1 VNPPGYRLSASPG
14 RQMGNQ
20 LFEEL
25 PGSAQAFY
33 NLILTQS
40 IAALKL
46 NTYLDNFD
54 ASRFNFDGIDH
65 SKEFKAAESA
75 FFFDW
80 FVRNFENLF
89 SAFSGLKDD
98 RSKRLY
104 LSLIAFRLASH
115 FGIRLP
121 VEFAGK
127 TQELQEYLALEKAT
141 PSHLSL
147 NGQFG
152 ELKHLDFE
160 YKGNRYVVDCL
171 SLVYYLF
178 RGQYFYLRDGVSIAP
193 AEQDIVIDGGACTGD
208 TAAVFSNAVGPR
220 GRVYSFDP
228 VADHLTI
235 LEYNARQFPH
245 ANVTVMPYGLSDK
258 NVLAEP
264 IVLNQCAPGFRSGNS
279 QVPLRSIDHLVN
291 TKEIERIDFI
301 KLDVE
306 GAELDVVRGARD
318 SIQRFKPKLAISLY
332 HKPNDIFEI
341 ILHIKEKFPF
351 YSCYIDHYTIHAE
364 ETVLYCQA

>member
-1 VNPPGYRLSASPG
+1 
-14 RQMGNQ
+14 M
-20 LFEEL
+20 FDEL
-25 PGSAQAFY
+25 PASAQAFY

-40 IAALKL
+40 ITALKL

-54 ASRFNFDGIDH
+54 ATRFNYDGIDH
-65 SKEFKAAESA
+65 SKEFRAADSA
-75 FFFDW
+75 FYFDW
-80 FVRNFENLF
+80 FVKHSESLF
-89 SAFSGLKDD
+89 RAFSLLNDD
-98 RSKRLY
+98 VSKRLY
-104 LSLIAFRLASH
+104 LNLIAFRLASH
-115 FGIRLP
+115 FGVRLP

-127 TQELQEYLALEKAT
+127 TKELEEYLALEQAT
-141 PSHLSL
+141 PSQLSL

-152 ELKHLDFE
+152 QLKHLDFE

-193 AEQDIVIDGGACTGD
+193 AAEDIVIDGGACTGD

-264 IVLNQCAPGFRSGNS
+264 IVLNQYAPGFRSGTRE
-279 QVPLRSIDHLVN
+279 VPLRSVDYLVN
-291 TKEIERIDFI
+291 TKKIERVDFI

-306 GAELDVVRGARD
+306 GAEMDAVRGARE
-318 SIQRFKPKLAISLY
+318 SIRRFKPKLAISLY
-332 HKPNDIFEI
+332 HKPNDFFEI
-341 ILHIKEKFPF
+341 ILYIKKRFPF

>member
-1 VNPPGYRLSASPG
+1 MFS
-14 RQMGNQ
+14 
-20 LFEEL
+20 EL
-25 PGSAQAFY
+25 PDSSQIFY
-33 NLILTQS
+33 NTVLVES

-46 NTYLDNFD
+46 NTFLDNFD
-54 ASRFNFDGIDH
+54 AARFNFDGVDR
-65 SKEFKAAESA
+65 STVFNAGESA

-80 FVRNFENLF
+80 FVKNFESLY
-89 SAFSGLKDD
+89 SAFSRLEDAG
-98 RSKRLY
+98 SKRLY
-104 LSLIAFRLASH
+104 LNLIAFRLASH
-115 FGIRLP
+115 FGVRLP
-121 VEFAGK
+121 VGFAAK
-127 TQELQEYLALEKAT
+127 TKELEDYLALEKAT
-141 PSHLSL
+141 PSQLSL

-152 ELKHLDFE
+152 QLKHLDFE
-160 YKGNRYVVDCL
+160 YKGSRYVVDCL
-171 SLVYYLF
+171 TLVYYLF
-178 RGQYFYLRDGVSIAP
+178 RGQYFYDRDGVSIAP
-193 AEQDIVIDGGACTGD
+193 LADDSVIDGGACTGD

-245 ANVTVMPYGLSDK
+245 SNVTVMPYGLSDK

-264 IVLNQCAPGFRSGNS
+264 IVLNQYAPGFRPGNS
-279 QVPLRSIDHLVN
+279 QVPLRSIDHLVKTN
-291 TKEIERIDFI
+291 VIERVDFI

-306 GAELDVVRGARD
+306 GAELDALRGARE

-341 ILHIKEKFPF
+341 ILYIKKRFPF

>member
-1 VNPPGYRLSASPG
+1 
-14 RQMGNQ
+14 M
-20 LFEEL
+20 FDEL
-25 PGSAQAFY
+25 PASAQAFY

-40 IAALKL
+40 ITALKL

-54 ASRFNFDGIDH
+54 ATRFNYDGIDH
-65 SKEFKAAESA
+65 SKEFRAADSA
-75 FFFDW
+75 FYFDW
-80 FVRNFENLF
+80 FVKHSESLF
-89 SAFSGLKDD
+89 RAFSLLNDD
-98 RSKRLY
+98 VSKRLY
-104 LSLIAFRLASH
+104 LNLIAFRLASH
-115 FGIRLP
+115 FGVRLP

-127 TQELQEYLALEKAT
+127 TKELEEYLTLEQAT
-141 PSHLSL
+141 PSQLSL

-152 ELKHLDFE
+152 QLKHLDFE

-178 RGQYFYLRDGVSIAP
+178 RGQYFYLRDAVSIAP
-193 AEQDIVIDGGACTGD
+193 AAGDFVIDGGACTGD

-245 ANVTVMPYGLSDK
+245 ANVTVMRYGLSDK

-264 IVLNQCAPGFRSGNS
+264 IVLNQYAPGFRSGTRE
-279 QVPLRSIDHLVN
+279 VPLRSVDYLVN
-291 TKEIERIDFI
+291 TKKIERVDFI

-306 GAELDVVRGARD
+306 GAEMDAVRGARE
-318 SIQRFKPKLAISLY
+318 SIRRFKPKLAISLY
-332 HKPNDIFEI
+332 HKPNDFFEI
-341 ILHIKEKFPF
+341 ILYIKKRFPF